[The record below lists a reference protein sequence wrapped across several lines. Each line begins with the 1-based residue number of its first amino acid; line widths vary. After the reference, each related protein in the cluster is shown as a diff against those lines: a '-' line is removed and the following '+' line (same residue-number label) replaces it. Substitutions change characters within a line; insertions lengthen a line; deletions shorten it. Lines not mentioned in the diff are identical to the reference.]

1 MRSLSVAVFVLM
13 SFGVANDLVQ
23 AAHSASCK
31 QCGDYRSRCMKNYP
45 GPTCKTD
52 YDICIKTCAKK

>member
-1 MRSLSVAVFVLM
+1 MRISSIAVVVLIG
-13 SFGVANDLVQ
+13 FGSNLQAQ
-23 AAHSASCK
+23 AAPSAACK

-52 YDICIKTCAKK
+52 YEICIKSCVKK